1 MPDGKSLSEVLEG
14 IKRTYGETPRP
25 AEALYR
31 TPEPTT
37 AAATPTTI
45 GISITLTPEQK
56 QKIKEIL
63 EKIIELEARG
73 VKKVGEAISKLFE
86 KYRKEKQLAEATGQP
101 VDIEKVLREAGIEVY
116 KPELGV
122 YVK

>member
-25 AEALYR
+25 AEALYK
-31 TPEPTT
+31 TPEPATT
-37 AAATPTTI
+37 AKPTTI

-63 EKIIELEARG
+63 EKILELE
-73 VKKVGEAISKLFE
+73 VKGIKKAGEAISKLFE
-86 KYRKEKQLAEATGQP
+86 RYRKEKQLAEATGQP